1 MDNNGKIYSLLDQ
14 ASFNQWLQEFFNKK
28 SNELNYSNTN
38 QPKRVEKIT
47 IKLDTAEYLGR
58 KISIPFKSCFVRRF
72 YNYTNNYLL
81 YAVIALAGLIIWKG
95 KLLK

>member
-72 YNYTNNYLL
+72 YNYTNNIDVSP
-81 YAVIALAGLIIWKG
+81 ARFI
-95 KLLK
+95 